1 MHPVLRDGDILLARP
16 ARLYWPGQVLVFV
29 DQHGLIYCHR
39 LLAVIRS
46 SEGWKYCCK
55 GDHSP
60 GRDEPVGRER
70 ILGRVVGLLREDRR
84 LSLPVLPQ
92 LWHWAASL
100 KEVICGR

>member
-1 MHPVLRDGDILLARP
+1 MLPTLRDGDCIVARP

-29 DQHGLIYCHR
+29 NGQGRIYCHR

-46 SEGWKYCCK
+46 SEGWRYYCR

-60 GRDEPVGRER
+60 GRDEPVARER
-70 ILGRVVGLLREDRR
+70 ILGRVTGLLREGRR

-92 LWHWAASL
+92 LWRWAASL
-100 KEVICGR
+100 KEVILGR